1 MEECACPL
9 DNTSLNFLIL
19 SKIIMSF
26 FQQYFRDFKGFRNNI
41 SHLVI
46 TDGSAGERR
55 AGMDMF
61 PHFFSTVKQNK
72 LEPPPAGPRK
82 SNFYDT
88 FEKHTPNMFPPFFS
102 TVKAN
107 KLESPVN
114 DWVSH
119 ELRMI
124 MMTEERW
131 VLNDELSRRND
142 WYWLSFITIT

>member
-19 SKIIMSF
+19 SKIIMFF

-61 PHFFSTVKQNK
+61 RHFFSIVKQNK
-72 LEPPPAGPRK
+72 LE
-82 SNFYDT
+82 
-88 FEKHTPNMFPPFFS
+88 
-102 TVKAN
+102 
-107 KLESPVN
+107 SPVQVPGCVFIFF
-114 DWVSH
+114 DPHKARASGGRRWSEEGMSH
-119 ELRMI
+119 LELHEAAFAEARI
-124 MMTEERW
+124 GT
-131 VLNDELSRRND
+131 LDSR
-142 WYWLSFITIT
+142 LVQQLPFHSVQ